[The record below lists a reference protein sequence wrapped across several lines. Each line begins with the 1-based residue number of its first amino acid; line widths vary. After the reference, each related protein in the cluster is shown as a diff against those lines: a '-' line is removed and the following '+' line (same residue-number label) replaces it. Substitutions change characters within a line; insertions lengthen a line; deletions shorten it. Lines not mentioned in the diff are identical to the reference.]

1 MPEVATTQLHAAYA
15 ALTPGLPHHWSS
27 QRPFLSLRIP
37 LEKVIHQILISA
49 FTGYAVSSE
58 LEGEL
63 LSLPVRL
70 AGIGLANQATSYPH
84 SYFLYLQTTYYCLL
98 ALIITQETYLAV
110 NVGEVEN
117 KKETR

>member
-1 MPEVATTQLHAAYA
+1 M
-15 ALTPGLPHHWSS
+15 
-27 QRPFLSLRIP
+27 
-37 LEKVIHQILISA
+37 LISA

-70 AGIGLANQATSYPH
+70 VGIGLTNQATSSPH
-84 SYFLYLQTTYYCLL
+84 SYFLYLQINYYCLS
-98 ALIITQETYLAV
+98 ALIATEETYLTV
-110 NVGEVEN
+110 DLGEVEN